1 MFELL
6 ILMCKNDVP
15 LRQGRQRQ
23 QRQAALD
30 VFFNQ
35 SGTGACQLLEPQE
48 WRHRII
54 THQTVIC
61 PKKSISPQK
70 EGRRR
75 IKVYPQGETRV
86 KILCKGFM
94 LSMNGNSILTVKE
107 EESFIL
113 VPGLSRDG
121 AQCVVTGWIF
131 VFSQNR

>member
-6 ILMCKNDVP
+6 TLMCKNDVP

-30 VFFNQ
+30 AFFNQ
-35 SGTGACQLLEPQE
+35 SGTGAWRLLEPQE
-48 WRHRII
+48 WRHGII
-54 THQTVIC
+54 TPQTVIC
-61 PKKSISPQK
+61 PKKSISPPK
-70 EGRRR
+70 EGRHRV
-75 IKVYPQGETRV
+75 KVYPQGEARV

-94 LSMNGNSILTVKE
+94 LSMNGNSTLTVKE